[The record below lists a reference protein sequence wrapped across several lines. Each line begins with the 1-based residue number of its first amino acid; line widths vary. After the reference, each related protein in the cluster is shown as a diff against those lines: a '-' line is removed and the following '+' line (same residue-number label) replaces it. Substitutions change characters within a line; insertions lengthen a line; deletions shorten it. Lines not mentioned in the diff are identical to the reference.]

1 MRYPFDVYGIR
12 GNPMGLQIKMIGL
25 QLNRVPDSS
34 LSLEIRPG
42 ERIGLTGD
50 NGAGKT
56 SLLRYLACLDRPEAM
71 GQLLLDGKDPFHARD
86 MEKLNKE
93 VAFLLQEPQ
102 NGMVFSRVTED
113 AIFGPENLMVDPEVI
128 RKRWQ
133 GLSDKLLSGI
143 GGSEMSRDVDFR
155 TLSGGQQQRAALT
168 SALMMRASLLL
179 LDEPFSMLGHDE
191 GMEILSF
198 LLNMSKRL
206 EQTMILVS
214 HDPEVLSKMD
224 RVLRLSDGQLTEIS
238 VEKNDREEGRVAEQK
253 GEPIPRFIRV
263 AGLDT
268 REVRRP
274 VITLSDV
281 SFSYGGKPVI
291 SHFAGSL
298 YPGFYYHLTG
308 MTGSGKTTLLKLMNG
323 TLAADEGEIAVKG
336 KPLPRKDE
344 KKTGLFRRAPEKS
357 AKSGTGTNADPN
369 ERSMADLR
377 QVRQVVGYVM
387 QRPERQLFATSVLD
401 DVMYGP
407 LKRGKDKEEAKKDA
421 EDALLMLGIS
431 EELFT
436 RRPET
441 LSGGEKR
448 RVAIAG
454 VLAMKPEVF
463 LLDEPFAG
471 LDPEGAEM
479 LEQVLMEYVRLGRTV
494 VVTCHR

>member
-1 MRYPFDVYGIR
+1 M
-12 GNPMGLQIKMIGL
+12 
-25 QLNRVPDSS
+25 
-34 LSLEIRPG
+34 
-42 ERIGLTGD
+42 
-50 NGAGKT
+50 
-56 SLLRYLACLDRPEAM
+56 
-71 GQLLLDGKDPFHARD
+71 
-86 MEKLNKE
+86 
-93 VAFLLQEPQ
+93 
-102 NGMVFSRVTED
+102 
-113 AIFGPENLMVDPEVI
+113 
-128 RKRWQ
+128 
-133 GLSDKLLSGI
+133 
-143 GGSEMSRDVDFR
+143 
-155 TLSGGQQQRAALT
+155 
-168 SALMMRASLLL
+168 
-179 LDEPFSMLGHDE
+179 
-191 GMEILSF
+191 
-198 LLNMSKRL
+198 
-206 EQTMILVS
+206 
-214 HDPEVLSKMD
+214 
-224 RVLRLSDGQLTEIS
+224 
-238 VEKNDREEGRVAEQK
+238 
-253 GEPIPRFIRV
+253 
-263 AGLDT
+263 
-268 REVRRP
+268 
-274 VITLSDV
+274 ITLSDV
-281 SFSYGGKPVI
+281 SFSYGGKSVI
-291 SHFAGSL
+291 SHFTGSL

-387 QRPERQLFATSVLD
+387 QRPERQLFAASVLD

-471 LDPEGAEM
+471 IDPIAVADIKKMIKQLSKIGTNINQLARKANTINNIYAEDYERM
-479 LEQVLMEYVRLGRTV
+479 RKEYSNLCLLLKQKISTLRRTAA
-494 VVTCHR
+494 